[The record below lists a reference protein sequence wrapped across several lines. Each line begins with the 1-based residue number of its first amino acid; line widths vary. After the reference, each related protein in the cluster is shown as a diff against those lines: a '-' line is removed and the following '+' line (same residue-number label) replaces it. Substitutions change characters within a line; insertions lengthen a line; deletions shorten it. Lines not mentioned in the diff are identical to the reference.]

1 MPTLFDRDPVTFEIT
16 EVSTGVSPQLMPA
29 LKPRRTN
36 EVWVCE
42 YISVWTTEH
51 TSNTAPDTYVVELGI
66 DHRGHITWLDYTT
79 VTSGRWVRILNS
91 PITLLSDTL
100 PRCRFYCG
108 DTNLVLRM
116 NAIGYIR
123 APFTSP

>member
-1 MPTLFDRDPVTFEIT
+1 MTTPFDRDPVTFEIT

-36 EVWVCE
+36 EIWVCE
-42 YISVWTTEH
+42 YVSVWITEH
-51 TSNTAPDTYVVELGI
+51 WVGQEYQTYGADLGI
-66 DHRGHITWLDYTT
+66 DHRGHITWLDYTNLP
-79 VTSGRWVRILNS
+79 SGIWVRILDH

-108 DTNLVLRM
+108 HANLIMHM
-116 NAIGYIR
+116 NAVGYVR

>member
-1 MPTLFDRDPVTFEIT
+1 MITPFDRDPITFET
-16 EVSTGVSPQLMPA
+16 STTTTGVSPQLMPA
-29 LKPRRTN
+29 LLPRHKN

-42 YISVWTTEH
+42 YVAVWITEH
-51 TSNTAPDTYVVELGI
+51 TSNATPDTYIAELGI

-79 VTSGRWVRILNS
+79 ITSGRWVRILNH

-108 DTNLVLRM
+108 DANLTMRM
-116 NAIGYIR
+116 NAIGYVR
-123 APFTSP
+123 APFTTP